1 MISASRE
8 EARIFILSVKLQNFQ
23 KEFTR
28 RKNYMLKMKKRMLS
42 LFMSAMMLVTTF
54 SGMTVIAGAEETGAK
69 PALEICT
76 QEGAE
81 GSAKPAT
88 SYTADKLKSLAGEKN
103 ADGYVYQYYK
113 DNTWKAVV
121 ATSVVKLDT
130 LLSDAG
136 VSFKAGD
143 SIKFETGDGFSVSLT
158 QKQIEENGYFF
169 NPAKNGEKSAVPAGL
184 AVEWNEG
191 EITDGYAALAA
202 KASDIGKLR
211 SVIGTTEALYK
222 GTKDSL
228 TGKAASADEKLN
240 YSPGYRLATGVTKV
254 TVIHGADVSGFVKP
268 PKKDGD
274 AKKDDASK
282 PDKKDNIANPD
293 KKDDAGKKDDTGK
306 TDNKSDAS
314 KPNNNGTVAV
324 DVKNFSD
331 IAAGAWFE
339 NSVKV
344 MLEKGIMK
352 GVSDTAFEPS
362 SNVTRAQFVTMLY
375 RIAGM
380 PEAGANTF
388 ADVNAGSWYEKAVA
402 WASTNKIVNGYSE
415 KQFAPSD
422 SLTRE
427 QLATML
433 YKYAGSP
440 EAKALDNSAF
450 KDADAVSDY
459 AKTALGWA
467 VEKGIITGAGNN
479 TAAPKQN
486 ATRAQ
491 VAAMID
497 RYLQLK

>member
-1 MISASRE
+1 
-8 EARIFILSVKLQNFQ
+8 
-23 KEFTR
+23 
-28 RKNYMLKMKKRMLS
+28 MLKMKKRMLS

-81 GSAKPAT
+81 GSAKLAA

-282 PDKKDNIANPD
+282 PD
-293 KKDDAGKKDDTGK
+293 
-306 TDNKSDAS
+306 
-314 KPNNNGTVAV
+314 NNGTVAV

-380 PEAGANTF
+380 PEAGSNTF